1 MLNLTIRQMSEL
13 LTSKQ
18 ISVQEL
24 SGLFHDRC
32 RIHNETTGAL
42 ITLNPE
48 INAAELLRAQ
58 AQLDSTAALL
68 AGIPL
73 LHKDLF
79 CTQGLKTTCG
89 SKMLQDFVPPYDA
102 TVVQRLA
109 AAGMINLGK
118 ANMDE
123 FAMGSSNEHS
133 AFGVVNNPWDLTR
146 VPGGSS
152 GGSAA
157 AVAARMVPIATGTD
171 TGGSIR
177 QPAAFCGITGIKPS
191 YGRVSRYGMV
201 AFASSLDQGGVMA
214 PGADDCGLV
223 LSAMSGHDAL
233 DSTSAQQPVW
243 QWQKPQ
249 NDDMSGVKVGVISA
263 WIAGLQDQD
272 IKQKTMAAIAHFKD
286 NGAEIVEID
295 LPHAELAVS
304 AYYVLAPAECSSN
317 LSRFDG
323 VRFGHQAS
331 DITDLESLY
340 RKSRTEGFGEEVKKR
355 IMIGA
360 WALSSGYY
368 DAYYLKAQKVR
379 RLISQDFKQAFD
391 EVDVIACPVSP
402 ELPFKHGE
410 KADGVSMY
418 QADKFTIPAS
428 LAGLPCLSM
437 PIGFS
442 SAAQGQGCLP
452 IGLQLI
458 GRYYDEQAILSVAD
472 KYQQQTDH
480 HLQIPEAF
488 Q

>member
-1 MLNLTIRQMSEL
+1 MINLSIRQLSEML
-13 LTSKQ
+13 QNKQ
-18 ISVQEL
+18 ISAQEL
-24 SGLFHDRC
+24 AGVFYDRLQA
-32 RIHNETTGAL
+32 HNQSINAI
-42 ITLNPE
+42 ITPCNELNP
-48 INAAELLRAQ
+48 AELLKAQ
-58 AQLDSTAALL
+58 GQIDQKQLLG
-68 AGIPL
+68 GIPL
-73 LHKDLF
+73 VHKDLF

-89 SKMLQDFVPPYDA
+89 SNMLANFVPPYDA
-102 TVVQRLA
+102 TVVKRLKNS
-109 AAGMINLGK
+109 GMVNLGK

-133 AFGVVNNPWDLTR
+133 AFGAVNNPWDLNR

-157 AVAARMVPIATGTD
+157 AVAARMIPVATGSD

-177 QPAAFCGITGIKPS
+177 QPAAFCGVTGIKPS

-214 PGADDCGLV
+214 VSADDCGLV
-223 LSAMSGHDAL
+223 LSAMSGHDKF
-233 DSTSAQQPVW
+233 DSTSSHQPGFAW
-243 QWQKPQ
+243 EKPKTP
-249 NDDMSGVKVGVISA
+249 DLKGCKIGVTSD
-263 WIAGLQDQD
+263 WIDALHDEG
-272 IKQKTMAAIAHFKD
+272 IKQATLQSIDYFKSQ
-286 NGAEIVEID
+286 GAEVID
-295 LPHAELAVS
+295 VNLPNADLAVS

-323 VRFGHQAS
+323 VRFGHQAK
-331 DITDLESLY
+331 DVTDLESLY
-340 RKSRTEGFGEEVKKR
+340 RKSRTEGFGDEVKKR

-360 WALSSGYY
+360 WALSAGYY

-379 RLISQDFKQAFD
+379 RLISDDFKRAFAD
-391 EVDVIACPVSP
+391 VDVIACPVSP

-410 KADGVSMY
+410 KADGPSMY

-442 SAAQGQGCLP
+442 QGLP
-452 IGLQLI
+452 VGLQLI
-458 GRYYDEQAILSVAD
+458 GSDYDEQSILSVAD
-472 KYQQQTDH
+472 KYQQQHQH

>member
-1 MLNLTIRQMSEL
+1 MINLTIRQMSEL
-13 LTSKQ
+13 LLSKQ
-18 ISVQEL
+18 VSVQQL
-24 SGLFHDRC
+24 SGLFYDRC
-32 RIHNETTGAL
+32 QSHNKSIGAL
-42 ITLNPE
+42 ITLNDE
-48 INAAELLRAQ
+48 LNAAELLQ
-58 AQLDSTAALL
+58 AQQQVELGDHLL

-79 CTQGLKTTCG
+79 CTQGVKTTCG
-89 SKMLQDFVPPYDA
+89 SKMLENFIPPYDA
-102 TVVQRLA
+102 TVVKHLKV
-109 AAGMINLGK
+109 AGMVTLGK

-123 FAMGSSNEHS
+123 FAMGSSNEYS
-133 AFGVVNNPWDLTR
+133 AYHVVNNPWDVSR

-157 AVAARMVPIATGTD
+157 AVAARMVPVATGSD

-177 QPAAFCGITGIKPS
+177 QPAAFCGITGVKPS

-201 AFASSLDQGGVMA
+201 AFASSLDQGGVLA

-223 LSAMSGHDAL
+223 LAAMSGHDVL
-233 DSTSAQQPVW
+233 DSTSAQQPKW
-243 QWQKPQ
+243 QWHKPQ
-249 NDDMSGVKVGVISA
+249 NPDMSGLKVGVTRA
-263 WIAGLQDQD
+263 WIEALQDTDVKERTLQ
-272 IKQKTMAAIAHFKD
+272 AIEHFEK
-286 NGAEIVEID
+286 NGAQLIEVD
-295 LPHAELAVS
+295 LPHADLAVS

-323 VRFGHQAS
+323 VRFGHQAK
-331 DITDLESLY
+331 DISDLESLY
-340 RKSRTEGFGEEVKKR
+340 RQSRTEGFGDEVKKR

-368 DAYYLKAQKVR
+368 DAYYLKAQKIR
-379 RLISQDFKQAFD
+379 RLISEDFNKVFAQ
-391 EVDVIACPVSP
+391 VDVIACPVSP

-418 QADKFTIPAS
+418 QADQFTIPAS

-442 SAAQGQGCLP
+442 QTGLP

-458 GRYYDEQAILSVAD
+458 GRYFDEQTILSTSD

-480 HLQIPEAF
+480 HLHMPEAF
-488 Q
+488 V

>member
-1 MLNLTIRQMSEL
+1 MINLTIRQMSEL
-13 LTSKQ
+13 LSSKQ
-18 ISVQEL
+18 VSVQQL
-24 SGLFHDRC
+24 SGLFYDRC
-32 RIHNETTGAL
+32 KIHNESTGAL
-42 ITLNPE
+42 VTLNNE
-48 INAAELLRAQ
+48 LDATELLQ
-58 AQLDSTAALL
+58 AQQQVKLGNQLL

-73 LHKDLF
+73 IHKDLF
-79 CTQGLKTTCG
+79 CTQGIKTTSG
-89 SKMLQDFVPPYDA
+89 SKMLENFVPPYDA
-102 TVVQRLA
+102 TVVKQLK
-109 AAGMINLGK
+109 AAGMVSLGK

-123 FAMGSSNEHS
+123 FAMGSSNEYS
-133 AFGVVNNPWDLTR
+133 AFHVVNNPWDLSR

-157 AVAARMVPIATGTD
+157 AVAARMVPVATGSD

-223 LSAMSGHDAL
+223 LSAMSGHDAF
-233 DSTSAQQPVW
+233 DSTSAEQPSW
-243 QWQKPQ
+243 TWKKPQ
-249 NDDMSGVKVGVISA
+249 SADMSGLKVGVTKQ
-263 WIAGLQDQD
+263 WIEALQDED
-272 IKQKTMAAIAHFKD
+272 IKQKTLDAIEYFEK
-286 NGAEIVEID
+286 NGAEIIEID
-295 LPHAELAVS
+295 LPHADLAVS

-323 VRFGHQAS
+323 VRFGHQAK

-340 RKSRTEGFGEEVKKR
+340 RQSRTEGFGDEVKKR

-368 DAYYLKAQKVR
+368 DAYYIQAQKIR
-379 RLISQDFKQAFD
+379 RLISDSFNQAFAQ
-391 EVDVIACPVSP
+391 VDVIACPVSP

-418 QADKFTIPAS
+418 QADQFTIPAS

-442 SAAQGQGCLP
+442 QTGLP

-458 GRYYDEQAILSVAD
+458 GRYFDEQGILSVAD
-472 KYQQQTDH
+472 KYQQQTDF
-480 HLQIPEAF
+480 HLQMPEAF
-488 Q
+488 V

>member
-1 MLNLTIRQMSEL
+1 MINLTIRQMSEL
-13 LTSKQ
+13 MISKQ
-18 ISVQEL
+18 ISAQQL

-32 RIHNETTGAL
+32 RQHNQTTGAL

-48 INAAELLRAQ
+48 INAAELLQ
-58 AQLDSTAALL
+58 AQTHIEAGDNLL

-79 CTQGLKTTCG
+79 CTQGVKTTCG
-89 SKMLQDFVPPYDA
+89 SKMLADFVPPYDA
-102 TVVQRLA
+102 TVVKRLA
-109 AAGMINLGK
+109 ESGMVTLGK

-133 AFGVVNNPWDLTR
+133 AFMAVNNPWDLTR

-157 AVAARMVPIATGTD
+157 AVAARMAPIATGSD

-233 DSTSAQQPVW
+233 DSTSAQQPAW
-243 QWQKPQ
+243 QWQKPETVG
-249 NDDMSGVKVGVISA
+249 MTGLKVGVTSA
-263 WIAGLQDQD
+263 WIDGLQDQD
-272 IKQKTMAAIAHFKD
+272 IKQRTLEAIEQFKS
-286 NGAEIVEID
+286 NGAEIIEID
-295 LPHAELAVS
+295 LPHADLAVS

-323 VRFGHQAS
+323 VRFGHQAKG
-331 DITDLESLY
+331 ITDLESLY
-340 RKSRTEGFGEEVKKR
+340 RQSRTEGFGEEVKKR
-355 IMIGA
+355 IIIGA

-379 RLISQDFKQAFD
+379 RLISDDFNQAFA

-418 QADKFTIPAS
+418 QADQFTIPAS

-442 SAAQGQGCLP
+442 QQSQGGRLP
-452 IGLQLI
+452 VGLQLI
-458 GRYYDEQAILSVAD
+458 GRYFDEQSILSVAD

-480 HLQIPEAF
+480 HRQIPEAF

>member
-13 LTSKQ
+13 LLTNQ
-18 ISVQEL
+18 ISAQEL
-24 SGLFHDRC
+24 CGMFHDRC
-32 RIHNETTGAL
+32 RIYNQTTGAL
-42 ITLNPE
+42 ITLNSE

-58 AQLDSTAALL
+58 AQIQNNGSVL

-79 CTQGLKTTCG
+79 CTLGIKTTCG
-89 SKMLQDFVPPYDA
+89 SKMLADFIPPYDA
-102 TVVQRLA
+102 TVVTRLSD
-109 AAGMINLGK
+109 AGMVTLGK

-157 AVAARMVPIATGTD
+157 AVAARMTPVATGTD

-223 LSAMSGHDAL
+223 LSAMSGHDVL

-249 NDDMSGVKVGVISA
+249 TDDMSGLKVGVISA
-263 WIAGLQDQD
+263 WIDGLQDPD
-272 IKQKTMAAIAHFKD
+272 IKQKTLAAIEHFK
-286 NGAEIVEID
+286 NKGAEIIEVD
-295 LPHAELAVS
+295 LPHADLAVS

-379 RLISQDFKQAFD
+379 RLISEDFKQAFA

-442 SAAQGQGCLP
+442 SASQGQGRLP

-458 GRYYDEQAILSVAD
+458 GRYYDEQVILSVAD

>member
-13 LTSKQ
+13 LLTNQ
-18 ISVQEL
+18 ISAQEL
-24 SGLFHDRC
+24 CGMFHDRC
-32 RIHNETTGAL
+32 RIYNQTTGAL
-42 ITLNPE
+42 ITLNSE

-58 AQLDSTAALL
+58 AQIQNNGSVL

-79 CTQGLKTTCG
+79 CTLGIKTTCG
-89 SKMLQDFVPPYDA
+89 SKMLADFIPPYDA
-102 TVVQRLA
+102 TVVTRLSD
-109 AAGMINLGK
+109 AGMVTLGK

-157 AVAARMVPIATGTD
+157 AVAARMTPVATGTD

-223 LSAMSGHDAL
+223 LSAMSGHDVL
-233 DSTSAQQPVW
+233 DSTSAQQPAW

-249 NDDMSGVKVGVISA
+249 RDDMSGLKVGVISA
-263 WIAGLQDQD
+263 WIDGLQDPD
-272 IKQKTMAAIAHFKD
+272 IKQKTLAAIEHFK
-286 NGAEIVEID
+286 NKGAEIIEVD

-323 VRFGHQAS
+323 VRFGHQATE
-331 DITDLESLY
+331 ITDLESLY

-442 SAAQGQGCLP
+442 SASQGQGRLP

-458 GRYYDEQAILSVAD
+458 GQYYDEQRILSVAD

>member
-1 MLNLTIRQMSEL
+1 MINLSIRQLSNML
-13 LTSKQ
+13 QNKQ
-18 ISVQEL
+18 ISTQEL
-24 SGLFHDRC
+24 AGVYCDRM
-32 RIHNETTGAL
+32 RAHNQSTHAI
-42 ITLNPE
+42 ITQCDELSP
-48 INAAELLRAQ
+48 AELLQANEKIVAQ
-58 AQLDSTAALL
+58 NLL

-73 LHKDLF
+73 VHKDLF
-79 CTQGLKTTCG
+79 CTQGMKTTCG
-89 SKMLQDFVPPYDA
+89 SNMLAEFTPPYDA
-102 TVVQRLA
+102 TVVNKLKHV
-109 AAGMINLGK
+109 GMVNLGK

-133 AFGVVNNPWDLTR
+133 AFGAVNNPWDLGR

-157 AVAARMVPIATGTD
+157 AVAARMAPVATGTD

-214 PGADDCGLV
+214 VSADDCGLV
-223 LSAMSGHDAL
+223 LSAMSGHDKL
-233 DSTSAQQPVW
+233 DSTSSKQPAFE
-243 QWQKPQ
+243 WQKPQ
-249 NDDMSGVKVGVISA
+249 STSLKGLKIGVTNE
-263 WIAGLQDQD
+263 WIDALQDEG
-272 IKQKTMAAIAHFKD
+272 IKKLTLDSIAHFKSQ
-286 NGAEIVEID
+286 GAEIVDIN
-295 LPHAELAVS
+295 LPHADLAVS

-323 VRFGHQAS
+323 VRYGHQAQ

-360 WALSSGYY
+360 WALSAGYY

-379 RLISQDFKQAFD
+379 RLISDDFKKAFSD
-391 EVDVIACPVSP
+391 VDVIACPVSP

-410 KADGVSMY
+410 KADGPSMY

-442 SAAQGQGCLP
+442 QGLP
-452 IGLQLI
+452 VGLQLI
-458 GRYYDEQAILSVAD
+458 GSDFDEQSILAVAD
-472 KYQQQTDH
+472 KYQQQEQH
-480 HLQIPEAF
+480 HLQMPEAF

>member
-1 MLNLTIRQMSEL
+1 MINLTIRQMSEL
-13 LTSKQ
+13 LTSKK
-18 ISVQEL
+18 ISAQEL

-32 RIHNETTGAL
+32 RKYNPSTGAL
-42 ITLNPE
+42 ITLNDE
-48 INAAELLRAQ
+48 ISAAELLNAQ
-58 AQLDSTAALL
+58 TKITSPNHLL

-79 CTQGLKTTCG
+79 CTQGIKTTCG
-89 SKMLQDFVPPYDA
+89 SRMLADFVPPYDA
-102 TVVQRLA
+102 TVVKKLA
-109 AAGMINLGK
+109 EAGMVNLGK

-133 AFGVVNNPWDLTR
+133 AFSTVNNPWDLNR

-157 AVAARMVPIATGTD
+157 AVAARMAPIATGTD

-223 LSAMSGHDAL
+223 LSAMSGHDPL
-233 DSTSAQQPVW
+233 DSTSAQQPQW
-243 QWQKPQ
+243 LWQKPE
-249 NDDMSGVKVGVISA
+249 NPDMTGLKVGVTSA
-263 WIAGLQDQD
+263 WIDGLKDQG
-272 IKQKTMAAIAHFKD
+272 IKEKTLAAIEQFKN
-286 NGAEIVEID
+286 NGAEIIEID
-295 LPHAELAVS
+295 LPHADLAIS

-323 VRFGHQAS
+323 VRFGHQS
-331 DITDLESLY
+331 KDITDLESLY
-340 RKSRTEGFGEEVKKR
+340 RQSRTEGFGEEVKKR

-360 WALSSGYY
+360 WALSAGYY
-368 DAYYLKAQKVR
+368 DAYYLKAQKIR
-379 RLISQDFKQAFD
+379 RLISEDFKQAFAQ
-391 EVDVIACPVSP
+391 VDVIACPVSP

-410 KADGVSMY
+410 KSDGVSMY
-418 QADKFTIPAS
+418 QADRFTIPAS

-437 PIGFS
+437 PIGFT
-442 SAAQGQGCLP
+442 QDLP
-452 IGLQLI
+452 VGMQLI
-458 GRYYDEQAILSVAD
+458 GGYYDEQTILSMAD
-472 KYQQQTDH
+472 KYQQQTQY
-480 HLQIPEAF
+480 HLKMPENF

>member
-1 MLNLTIRQMSEL
+1 MINLTIRQMSEL
-13 LTSKQ
+13 LTSKA

-32 RIHNETTGAL
+32 RAYNQSTNAL
-42 ITLNPE
+42 ITLCDE
-48 INAAELLRAQ
+48 LNANEVIKAQELISSESQ
-58 AQLDSTAALL
+58 LL

-73 LHKDLF
+73 VHKDLF
-79 CTQGLKTTCG
+79 CTHGVKTTCG
-89 SKMLQDFVPPYDA
+89 SKMLAAFIPPYSA
-102 TVVQRLA
+102 TAVNRLSQ
-109 AAGMINLGK
+109 AGMIGLGK

-133 AFGVVNNPWDLTR
+133 AFGSVKNPWDLSR

-157 AVAARMVPIATGTD
+157 AVAARMTPVATGTD

-223 LSAMSGHDAL
+223 LTAMSGHDSL
-233 DSTSAQQPVW
+233 DSTSASVPNW
-243 QWQKPQ
+243 DWEKPSTP
-249 NDDMSGVKVGVISA
+249 DLTGLKVGIISA
-263 WIAGLQDQD
+263 WIDDLQDEG
-272 IKQKTMAAIAHFKD
+272 IKQRTLEAIEHFKS
-286 NGAEIVEID
+286 NGAEIIEIE
-295 LPHAELAVS
+295 LPHAALAVS

-323 VRFGHQAS
+323 VRFGHQAEQVS
-331 DITDLESLY
+331 DLESLY
-340 RKSRTEGFGEEVKKR
+340 RQSRTEGFGEEVKKR

-379 RLISQDFKQAFD
+379 RLISEDFIQAFAD
-391 EVDVIACPVSP
+391 VDIIACPVSP
-402 ELPFKHGE
+402 ELAFKHGE

-437 PIGFS
+437 PIGF
-442 SAAQGQGCLP
+442 ANKLP
-452 IGLQLI
+452 VGLQLI
-458 GRYYDEQAILSVAD
+458 GKYFDEQGILSVAD
-472 KYQQQTDH
+472 KYQQQTEH
-480 HLQIPEAF
+480 HLQMPEDF

>member
-1 MLNLTIRQMSEL
+1 MINLTIRQMSEL
-13 LTSKQ
+13 LTSEQ
-18 ISVQEL
+18 ISSQEL
-24 SGLFHDRC
+24 ASLFYDRC
-32 RIHNETTGAL
+32 QVHNQTTGAL

-48 INAAELLRAQ
+48 INAAELLNAQ
-58 AQLDSTAALL
+58 KCIDSGNQLL

-73 LHKDLF
+73 VHKDLF
-79 CTQGLKTTCG
+79 CTQGVKTTCG
-89 SKMLQDFVPPYDA
+89 SKMLENFVPPYDA
-102 TVVQRLA
+102 TVVKRLA
-109 AAGMINLGK
+109 DSGMVTLGK

-133 AFGVVNNPWDLTR
+133 AFMAVNNPWDLNR

-157 AVAARMVPIATGTD
+157 AVAARMTPVATGTD

-223 LSAMSGHDAL
+223 LSAMSGHDVL
-233 DSTSAQQPVW
+233 DSTSAQQPAW
-243 QWQKPQ
+243 EWQKPETPE
-249 NDDMSGVKVGVISA
+249 MSGLKVGVTRA
-263 WIAGLQDQD
+263 WIDGLQDEG
-272 IKQKTMAAIAHFKD
+272 IKQKTMQAIALFER
-286 NGAEIVEID
+286 NGAEIIEIE
-295 LPHAELAVS
+295 LPHADLAIS

-323 VRFGHQAS
+323 VRYGHQAK

-340 RKSRTEGFGEEVKKR
+340 RHSRTEGFGEEVKKR
-355 IMIGA
+355 IMIGT

-379 RLISQDFKQAFD
+379 RLISEDFKQAFAA
-391 EVDVIACPVSP
+391 VDVIACPVSP

-410 KADGVSMY
+410 KTDGVSMY

-442 SAAQGQGCLP
+442 QGLP

-458 GRYYDEQAILSVAD
+458 GRYFDEQSILSVAD
-472 KYQQQTDH
+472 KFQQQTDY
-480 HLQIPEAF
+480 HLQIPEDF

>member
-1 MLNLTIRQMSEL
+1 MINLSIREMAAL
-13 LTSKQ
+13 LQSRE

-24 SGLFHDRC
+24 CGIYYDRAKAF
-32 RIHNETTGAL
+32 NDQTNAL
-42 ITLNPE
+42 ITLYPE
-48 INAAELLRAQ
+48 LDAAEILKAQ
-58 AQLDSTAALL
+58 EAVKSGDSIL

-73 LHKDLF
+73 VHKDLF
-79 CTQGLKTTCG
+79 CTLGHKTTCA
-89 SKMLQDFVPPYDA
+89 SKMLENFVSPYDA
-102 TVVQRLA
+102 TVVKKLKSK
-109 AAGMINLGK
+109 GMVTLGK

-133 AFGVVNNPWDLTR
+133 AFGHVCNPWDKSR

-157 AVAARMVPIATGTD
+157 VVVARMAPVATGTD

-214 PGADDCGLV
+214 PGADDCALV
-223 LSAMSGHDAL
+223 LSAMTGHDVL
-233 DSTSAQQPVW
+233 DSTSAQQPGW
-243 QWQKPQ
+243 QWQKPESP
-249 NDDMSGVKVGVISA
+249 DMSGIKVGVVAS
-263 WIAGLQDQD
+263 WIDGLQDEG
-272 IKQKTMAAIAHFKD
+272 IKQHTLAAVQQFKD
-286 NGAEIVEID
+286 NGAEIID
-295 LPHAELAVS
+295 IELPHADLAVS
-304 AYYVLAPAECSSN
+304 AYYVLASAECSSN

-323 VRFGHQAS
+323 VRFGHQTAQAA
-331 DITDLESLY
+331 DLESLY
-340 RKSRTEGFGEEVKKR
+340 RQSRSEGFGEEVQKR
-355 IMIGA
+355 IMIGT

-379 RLISQDFKQAFD
+379 RLISDDFKQVFQQ
-391 EVDVIACPVSP
+391 VDVIACPVSP
-402 ELPFKHGE
+402 ELAFKHGE

-442 SAAQGQGCLP
+442 EGLP
-452 IGLQLI
+452 VGLQLI
-458 GRYYDEQAILSVAD
+458 GNYFDEQSILSVAD
-472 KYQQQTDH
+472 KYQQQTQH
-480 HLQIPEAF
+480 HLQMPEAY